1 MYKKNIE
8 NVFEIGSHKID
19 TETFTLD
26 KLSDRE
32 KKILDNAIKGGIITV
47 LEDDN
52 KQDLLE
58 LYNEDS
64 SIVDTL
70 NLKDLKKLCKL
81 LDIKFTNEAK
91 IREHLKSTEPLEET
105 KSEENN

>member
-32 KKILDNAIKGGIITV
+32 KKILDNAIKGGIISIIEEV
-47 LEDDN
+47 KED
-52 KQDLLE
+52 KTKT
-58 LYNEDS
+58 
-64 SIVDTL
+64 I
-70 NLKDLKKLCKL
+70 KKG
-81 LDIKFTNEAK
+81 A
-91 IREHLKSTEPLEET
+91 
-105 KSEENN
+105 

>member
-32 KKILDNAIKGGIITV
+32 KKILDNAIKGGIISIIEEV
-47 LEDDN
+47 KED
-52 KQDLLE
+52 KPKT
-58 LYNEDS
+58 
-64 SIVDTL
+64 I
-70 NLKDLKKLCKL
+70 KKG
-81 LDIKFTNEAK
+81 A
-91 IREHLKSTEPLEET
+91 
-105 KSEENN
+105 

>member
-32 KKILDNAIKGGIITV
+32 KKILDNAIKGGIISIIKEV
-47 LEDDN
+47 KED
-52 KQDLLE
+52 KTKT
-58 LYNEDS
+58 
-64 SIVDTL
+64 I
-70 NLKDLKKLCKL
+70 KKG
-81 LDIKFTNEAK
+81 A
-91 IREHLKSTEPLEET
+91 
-105 KSEENN
+105 